1 MDLSVSGVNTT
12 TPPTLTKP
20 SAGVKRTD
28 GNNDNA
34 GNAGNAVAGDKVSL
48 DSSSGVKDSPVYGDP
63 RTKVSSSSDVASA
76 VEEANRKAQQI
87 TDLIKSAVQQQGLQ
101 LSKVVSGEQKI
112 TASADDIKAAQA
124 AVADGGE
131 FSAQKTAERILTF
144 AKAAI
149 GGDPAKLQK
158 IRDAVEKGFKEAAD
172 ILGGSLPDISQQT
185 LKAVRAEFDRWQS
198 QGLPTGDTVSLSS
211 PAQASS
217 DIKK

>member
-1 MDLSVSGVNTT
+1 MDLSVSGVNTS
-12 TPPTLTKP
+12 TPTVSAKP
-20 SAGVKRTD
+20 STTVKRAD
-28 GNNDNA
+28 SNGENA
-34 GNAGNAVAGDKVSL
+34 SNAVASDKVSL
-48 DSSSGVKDSPVYGDP
+48 DSSSAAKDSPVYADP
-63 RTKVSSSSDVASA
+63 RTKTSSSSDVAAA

-124 AVADGGE
+124 AIADGGE

>member
-12 TPPTLTKP
+12 TPAASAKP
-20 SAGVKRTD
+20 STAVKRTD
-28 GNNDNA
+28 STDE
-34 GNAGNAVAGDKVSL
+34 NAGNAVASDKVSL
-48 DSSSGVKDSPVYGDP
+48 ASSSGVKDSPVYADP
-63 RTKVSSSSDVASA
+63 RTRAASTSDVAAA

-124 AVADGGE
+124 AIADGGE

-144 AKAAI
+144 AKSAI

-185 LKAVRAEFDRWQS
+185 LQAVRAEFDRWQS
-198 QGLPTGDTVSLSS
+198 QGIPTGDTVSLSS
-211 PAQASS
+211 PAQSPAE
-217 DIKK
+217 IKK

>member
-12 TPPTLTKP
+12 TPATLAKP
-20 SAGVKRTD
+20 SEAVKRADTN
-28 GNNDNA
+28 GE
-34 GNAGNAVAGDKVSL
+34 NAGNAVTGDKVSL
-48 DSSSGVKDSPVYGDP
+48 DSSSGVKDSPVYADP
-63 RTKVSSSSDVASA
+63 RTKTTSSSDVAAA

-87 TDLIKSAVQQQGLQ
+87 TDMIKSAVQQQGLQ

-124 AVADGGE
+124 AIADGGE
-131 FSAQKTAERILTF
+131 FSAQKTAERILSF
-144 AKAAI
+144 AKGAI

-185 LKAVRAEFDRWQS
+185 LQAVRAEFDRWQS
-198 QGLPTGDTVSLSS
+198 QGIPTGDTVSLSS
-211 PAQASS
+211 STPASAET
-217 DIKK
+217 KK